1 MAIQQITILIVA
13 TTILTLAFQFATA
26 LACIA
31 LQIKVERF
39 VVFYGKPIVTWQAKL
54 FPIAIGCLPCGGYV
68 EFEIDDFN
76 KRPLLSRLLVIA
88 SGPLI
93 VLLIARVFLGT
104 DGVLRHFVHGF
115 PEIIRGAF
123 SPYKYGVPLIRAFFR
138 TLTESAF
145 LGSGILAAKIA
156 AFNMLPDPALAGG
169 RLLTEILGQER
180 HRKLAGA
187 FSAATALVALP
198 LGVCWTLALVSYFRH
213 V

>member
-13 TTILTLAFQFATA
+13 VTILTLAFHFATA

-39 VVFYGKPIVTWQAKL
+39 VVFYGKPIVTWQTRL
-54 FPIAIGCLPCGGYV
+54 FPIAVGFIPCGGYV
-68 EFEIDDFN
+68 KLEIEDFN

-104 DGVLRHFVHGF
+104 DGVLRHFVYGF

-123 SPYKYGVPLIRAFFR
+123 SPYEHGVPLIRAFFR
-138 TLTESAF
+138 TFTESAF
-145 LGSGILAAKIA
+145 LGYGILAAKFA
-156 AFNMLPDPALAGG
+156 AFNMLPLPALAGG
-169 RLLTEILGQER
+169 RLLTEVLGEKR
-180 HRKLAGA
+180 HRKLAGV